1 MDVVTSAE
9 RPDLEDEAGA
19 AFKVKWPEFIFH
31 DPIAKQYV
39 AQVAE
44 CFPQY
49 DVLLLDEGRV
59 VAGGWGVPIRWDGT
73 VEDLPDGYDGA
84 MARAVEGH
92 QSGVQ
97 ATTFSFMA
105 VAVGNGETKRGLAGE
120 VMTALRLRAA
130 QAGLAHVIAPLR
142 PTLKPKYPLVPM
154 ASFAAWT
161 RPDGLSIDPWIRAHQ
176 RMGSCGPGSGQLPEH
191 EERTHPGLRRGI
203 FGPLTRAWVIH
214 FQQDMV
220 TILFDK
226 SFPVDGIVG
235 PLTWPPLV
243 GGASELY

>member
-1 MDVVTSAE
+1 MNNRNPPSSLSVMDVVTSSE

-39 AQVAE
+39 AQIAR

-73 VEDLPDGYDGA
+73 VQDLPDGYDGA

-120 VMTALRLRAA
+120 VMRGRCGFVLPRLGSPMSSPRYDLR
-130 QAGLAHVIAPLR
+130 
-142 PTLKPKYPLVPM
+142 
-154 ASFAAWT
+154 
-161 RPDGLSIDPWIRAHQ
+161 
-176 RMGSCGPGSGQLPEH
+176 
-191 EERTHPGLRRGI
+191 
-203 FGPLTRAWVIH
+203 
-214 FQQDMV
+214 
-220 TILFDK
+220 
-226 SFPVDGIVG
+226 
-235 PLTWPPLV
+235 
-243 GGASELY
+243 